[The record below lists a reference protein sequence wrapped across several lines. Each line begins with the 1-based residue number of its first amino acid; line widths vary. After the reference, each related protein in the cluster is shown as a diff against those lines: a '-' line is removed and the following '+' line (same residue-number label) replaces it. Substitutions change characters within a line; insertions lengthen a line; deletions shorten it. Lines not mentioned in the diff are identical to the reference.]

1 MVNQGQIAETLV
13 LDASVAVKWAL
24 TDEDHVQESTN
35 VLDKFTNG
43 EINLVAPVQIRF
55 EVPNAI
61 TVAARRQ
68 PPRINVADARLA
80 IEYFLSL
87 GIQTIDSDD
96 LIRLAFDLSQ
106 QYDCAL
112 YDGLYLALSQQL
124 GIPLITADNALYQ
137 KIKQLPN
144 VIWIADYQ

>member
-43 EINLVAPVQIRF
+43 EINLVAPVQIRY
-55 EVPNAI
+55 EVPNAV

-112 YDGLYLALSQQL
+112 YDGLYLALYQQL

>member
-43 EINLVAPVQIRF
+43 EINLVAPVQIRY
-55 EVPNAI
+55 EVPNAV

-87 GIQTIDSDD
+87 GIQTVDSDD

-137 KIKQLPN
+137 KIEQLPN
-144 VIWIADYQ
+144 VIWVADYQ

>member
-43 EINLVAPVQIRF
+43 EINLVAPVQIRY
-55 EVPNAI
+55 EVPNAV

-96 LIRLAFDLSQ
+96 LIRLAFGLSQ